1 MTRSAGGVV
10 VGVDVGGTKI
20 HTVAVATGGAGAVA
34 AGGAGAVA
42 TGGVAGEDRRPTP
55 RGSEELLAAIRAAIA
70 AVAGTPAAV
79 GIGIAG
85 LVDRAGVL
93 RYGPNLPGA
102 VDVDLVGRFADLGCA
117 VVVEND
123 NTCAAWAEH
132 RVGAGRG
139 ARDVLFVGLGTGIGI
154 GIVADGRIL
163 HGASGFAGEAGH
175 MIVQPDGVR
184 CVCGRSGCW
193 ERYASG
199 AALARFGQEL
209 VASGRGAGI
218 LRLAGDAE
226 EIRGEHV
233 VAAYRSG
240 DPDAAEVIGALARWT
255 ALGVANLVG
264 TVDPEVVVLGGGVL
278 DDLGEDLCRRV
289 AAVVP
294 EFLMGA
300 EVRPPLAV
308 RPASLGTPAAA
319 IGAALLAEERLRPR

>member
-1 MTRSAGGVV
+1 MGPTDGAV

-20 HTVAVATGGAGAVA
+20 HTVALASDGAATVLAEDRRQTPRGTEELVAAIRDAVA
-34 AGGAGAVA
+34 AVA
-42 TGGVAGEDRRPTP
+42 AR
-55 RGSEELLAAIRAAIA
+55 
-70 AVAGTPAAV
+70 PAAV
-79 GIGIAG
+79 GVGIAG
-85 LVDRAGVL
+85 LVDRTGVL

-102 VDVDLVGRFADLGCA
+102 VDVDLLGRLADLGCA

-132 RVGAGRG
+132 RVGAARG
-139 ARDVLFVGLGTGIGI
+139 EQDVLFVGLGTGIGI

-199 AALARFGQEL
+199 AALARFAQEL
-209 VASGRGAGI
+209 VAIGRGAGI
-218 LRLAGDAE
+218 VAAAGRTD

-240 DPDAAEVIGALARWT
+240 DPDAGEVVATLARWT

-264 TVDPEVVVLGGGVL
+264 TVDPAVVVLGGGVL

-289 AAVVP
+289 SALVP
-294 EFLMGA
+294 DYLMGA

-319 IGAALLAEERLRPR
+319 IGAALLAQERLRPR

>member
-1 MTRSAGGVV
+1 MTPSAGEVV

-20 HTVAVATGGAGAVA
+20 HTVARATDGTAAVLA
-34 AGGAGAVA
+34 
-42 TGGVAGEDRRPTP
+42 EDRRPTP
-55 RGSEELLAAIRAAIA
+55 RGTEELLAAIRDAIA
-70 AVAGTPAAV
+70 AVEQAPVAV

-85 LVDRAGVL
+85 LVDRSGVL

-102 VDVDLVGRFADLGCA
+102 VDVDLVGRFTDLGCA

-139 ARDVLFVGLGTGIGI
+139 AQDVLFVGLGTGIGI

-184 CVCGRSGCW
+184 CVCGRRGCW

-199 AALARFGQEL
+199 AALARFGREL
-209 VASGRGAGI
+209 VESGGGAGI
-218 LRLAGDAE
+218 LAAAGRVEDV
-226 EIRGEHV
+226 RGEHV
-233 VAAYRSG
+233 VVAHRSG
-240 DPDAAEVIGALARWT
+240 DPDAAEVIGTLARWT

-278 DDLGEDLCRRV
+278 DDLGEDLCRQV
-289 AAVVP
+289 AALVP
-294 EFLMGA
+294 EYLMGV

-319 IGAALLAEERLRPR
+319 IGAALLAEERLRQR